1 MEERKGKE
9 EKDQERKGIRKG
21 EEYFVHRSQFAGKE
35 YSTELKPY

>member
-1 MEERKGKE
+1 MEERKGK

-21 EEYFVHRSQFAGKE
+21 EEYFVHRPWFAGKE